1 MAKGQLWPR
10 LRVIQTSPP
19 PNKERTT
26 VMRAAQ
32 YVGNRSFDVVA
43 GSKVGPGPGEARLDV
58 GFVGICGTDM
68 HIYHGVMDKRVG
80 PPQVIGHEMS
90 GVIAE
95 LGDGVEDF
103 AVGDRVVVRPLDY
116 CGDCP
121 ACDAG
126 HNHICHNLKFMGID
140 SPGCLQSSW
149 TVKARTLHKL
159 PDNITME
166 QGAMIEPL
174 SVACHDVARAR
185 LVAGEKAV
193 VLGGGPIGQLIA
205 QVARGVGADSMI
217 SEVSDVRREF
227 AERCGV
233 RTVNPL
239 EDDVSAVVSEWTGG
253 KGADVVFEVTGVAPA
268 VQTMTEVAAVR
279 GRICMVAIHSEA
291 APVSLFQFFW
301 KELEMLGARV
311 YEAVDF
317 DNAIEMVAN
326 GDIDLEPFITSISTI
341 QNVADAFS
349 SMDGNPAGMK
359 ALIACGEQI

>member
-1 MAKGQLWPR
+1 M
-10 LRVIQTSPP
+10 T
-19 PNKERTT
+19 
-26 VMRAAQ
+26 AAQ
-32 YVGNRSFDVVA
+32 YIGNKSFDVVS
-43 GSKVGPGPGEARLDV
+43 GNTVSPGPGEVRLDV

-95 LGDGVEDF
+95 LGDGVVGH

-126 HNHICHNLKFMGID
+126 HSHICHNLKFMGID
-140 SPGCLQSSW
+140 SPGALQSSW

-159 PDNITME
+159 PDNVSME

-174 SVACHDVARAR
+174 SVACHDVTRSR
-185 LVAGEKAV
+185 LSAGEKAV

-205 QVARGVGADSMI
+205 QVAKGIGADVLI

-227 AERCGV
+227 AESSGI

-239 EDDVSAVVSEWTGG
+239 QDDVNAVVKEWTDG

-268 VQTMTEVAAVR
+268 VETMTEIASVR
-279 GRICMVAIHSEA
+279 GRICMVAIHSS
-291 APVSLFQFFW
+291 APPVNLFNFFW

-311 YEAVDF
+311 YEAQDF
-317 DNAIEMVAN
+317 EQAIALVAEEK
-326 GDIDLEPFITSISTI
+326 IDLEPFITSINSI
-341 QNVADAFS
+341 DNVALAFT

-359 ALIACGEQI
+359 ALIQCGDQAGT